1 MLVDD
6 HPLMT
11 LALGRYLE
19 KVGFEV
25 EQVNDSPRALRVAH
39 TFQPHAMILDY
50 QMPGLSGADVA
61 WQFESDPVLQTV
73 PIMICSGY
81 AETISRADRAETV
94 RRGRDR
100 SVDTNTRCGGSMSN
114 GSGAPLTAITLVP

>member
-81 AETISRADRAETV
+81 AETISRAELPP
-94 RRGRDR
+94 RDIPIVLKPFDVGEIAAWIR
-100 SVDTNTRCGGSMSN
+100 TRV
-114 GSGAPLTAITLVP
+114 AAAA